1 MIQLV
6 IPTYKRLDKQITLNS
21 IPKRFRKHVT
31 LVVQPQEQQDALEIH
46 PKIFVLS
53 DNDIGIAQT
62 RKEIAREWG
71 CNRKVRHWV
80 LDDDLKILKHIEM
93 KDGGLEKE
101 PINSRTFVECINEI
115 ESTMD
120 KGYTHGGIG
129 TTLNNHVGKYPY
141 NDNFRVVGNV
151 FYDGRI
157 LCDMFQEID
166 WLLDGAEDY
175 YVNLQLLMKGKMN
188 RVIYKFTTDP
198 GNLNATGGCSIYRDV
213 GFHNRACNKLVE
225 KFPDYVTL
233 KMKVSKTGPWKG
245 SERATLS
252 CRWKDAYKSSQTAT
266 IIPFYR

>member
-6 IPTYKRLDKQITLNS
+6 IPTYKRLDEQITLNS
-21 IPKRFRKHVT
+21 IPKRFRRHVT
-31 LVVQPQEQQDALEIH
+31 LVVQPQEEHGALEIH

-120 KGYTHGGIG
+120 KGYTYGGIG

-198 GNLNATGGCSIYRDV
+198 GNLNATGGCSTYRDV